1 MTMTAA
7 NFDFPDDEPL
17 GGWWDWYEPFDDEEQ
32 IKSPDALTSEPLTT
46 N

>member
-1 MTMTAA
+1 MTMTIS

-17 GGWWDWYEPFDDEEQ
+17 GGWWDWYEPFDDE